1 MRGPLHLLLLAAV
14 GACEAS
20 PDEASTVCT
29 MSDPAAAVMTSSST
43 WVPFVDGA
51 FTRVYEPP
59 GTRYLN
65 DHTLVRGA
73 DGRWHLYGITDSSAG
88 RPSAERSLLH
98 ATAPRLEGP
107 WSPEVDILTA
117 TSDEQVLWAPFAF
130 DAGAGRW
137 VMFYYSNATPQY
149 IDRAESTDLDHWT
162 RTALAAPGGRDPF
175 VLRVG
180 DAWYLYSVGVDAM
193 ARGEIL
199 VSTSRDLVAW
209 SAPRVVL
216 RDPVPCFGW
225 GNLESPTVVVR
236 GDEYYLFVTR
246 TGAAPVDYA
255 RTVVFSSR
263 APDSFT
269 WSPVTELVAHAA
281 EVVTVEAQAYLT
293 SAGWTSSVGER
304 GRGLT
309 VARLGWARRGGT

>member
-1 MRGPLHLLLLAAV
+1 MEGSFRLFLLVAA
-14 GACEAS
+14 GACVES
-20 PDEASTVCT
+20 PDEAPSTVCT
-29 MSDPAAAVMTSSST
+29 MADPAAAVMTSAT

-51 FTRVYEPP
+51 FRRVYQPP

-65 DHTLVRGA
+65 DHTLVRGD
-73 DGRWHLYGITDSSAG
+73 DGRWNLYGITDSSVG

-98 ATAPRLEGP
+98 ATAPHLEGP
-107 WSPEVDILTA
+107 WSPEVDVLTA
-117 TSDEQVLWAPFAF
+117 TSAEQVLWAPFAF
-130 DAGAGRW
+130 AAGDGRW
-137 VMFYYSNATPQY
+137 VMFYYSNETPQY
-149 IDRAESTDLDHWT
+149 VDRAESADLDHWT
-162 RTALAAPGGRDPF
+162 RSTLVAPGGRDPF

-180 DAWYLYSVGVDAM
+180 DTWYLYSVGVDAM

-199 VSTSRDLVAW
+199 VSTSHDLVAW
-209 SAPRVVL
+209 SAPRVAL
-216 RDPVPCFGW
+216 QDPVPCFGW
-225 GNLESPTVVVR
+225 GNLESPTVVVH

-263 APDSFT
+263 APDLFA
-269 WSPVTELVAHAA
+269 WSPVTELLAHAA
-281 EVVTVEAQAYLT
+281 EIVIVDGQEYLT
-293 SAGWTSSVGER
+293 SAGWSSSVGER